1 MNIKFVTNDYL
12 LAWNILFIKSLTN
25 QMDIVTKKI
34 LNVYKDECREVF
46 NDKNI
51 IINDYKNFI
60 PNNDVVYNAL
70 IEKDD
75 FEILKKS
82 AERYRLVTMKLWD
95 KNIKKINNLTKNILR
110 KKLSS
115 YLCFVLNKD
124 FGITDIINNY
134 PKDNVIIIGKNYSD
148 DNDFLIDL
156 LYKIVKEEINV
167 KEKDILGIKDVIL
180 EMAIL
185 NEFATSLKGRS
196 CYDIGNKNLVYLKRQ
211 IYPYWLMYLGIPKEG
226 MLEYMKRD
234 KIVFDINK
242 FVYEKEL
249 INMNIEEF
257 IEFIIRNQR
266 YIVKINRLADTEEIL

>member
-70 IEKDD
+70 IERDD

-82 AERYRLVTMKLWD
+82 AERYRLATMKLWD

-156 LYKIVKEEINV
+156 LYRIVKEEINV

-185 NEFATSLKGRS
+185 NEFATSLKSIS